1 MKDKWNAQHNLR
13 VGLSTASSSIHE
25 LIHQLSERQYG
36 YGRQS
41 QASGSDR
48 EAAAAED
55 LKWELYD
62 LQSLAESYQERI
74 EMLQNDVDNLL
85 DKLEEI
91 D

>member
-1 MKDKWNAQHNLR
+1 MRDEWNAQHNLR
-13 VGLSTASSSIHE
+13 VGLSTAYSSIHE

-36 YGRQS
+36 LDRL
-41 QASGSDR
+41 ARATSDDK
-48 EAAAAED
+48 EAAEAEE
-55 LKWELYD
+55 LRWKLYD

-85 DKLEEI
+85 DKLQEI